1 MNYRISDTSSSSN
14 LALRINTQ
22 RSLISTLQER
32 MATGKRINR
41 PSDNPS
47 GAQAVINLR
56 TTQAE
61 IEQFKPTAQTAYQKL
76 VAADDT
82 LNSYETMLERVR
94 TLVSQGLS
102 DTSTPQ
108 ARAALATE
116 IDSIRGR
123 MLSMANAKN
132 GDEYVFGGTRQN
144 AAPYDPTT
152 AAGSIVPTV
161 EQFVQ
166 IEPGANAIATGVIAE
181 RIFEDEKSDI
191 FTDLTLAVNALR
203 GTGDAAADKLALQES
218 MGRLGLY
225 RDYVVLA
232 QAKIGANMNS
242 AEMAV
247 ENLTMSSLSIDERAL
262 AIEGDDFAE
271 TAVSLTEA
279 QNTLDAI
286 LQVAARGRTSLFD
299 YLG

>member
-1 MNYRISDTSSSSN
+1 
-14 LALRINTQ
+14 
-22 RSLISTLQER
+22 

-41 PSDNPS
+41 PSDDPG
-47 GAQAVINLR
+47 GARAVLNLR

-61 IEQFKPTAQTAYQKL
+61 VEQFKPSAQAAHQKL

-82 LNSYETMLERVR
+82 LNSYETVLERVR

-108 ARAALATE
+108 ARAAIATE
-116 IDSIRGR
+116 IETIRTR
-123 MLSMANAKN
+123 ILSMANAKN
-132 GDEYVFGGTRQN
+132 GAEFIFGGTRQS
-144 AAPYDPTT
+144 APPYDPVT
-152 AAGSIVPTV
+152 AASSIIPSV
-161 EQFVQ
+161 EQFIQ
-166 IEPGANAIATGVIAE
+166 IEPGANAMATGVIAE

-191 FTDLTLAVNALR
+191 FFDLTLAVNALR
-203 GTGDAAADKLALQES
+203 GTGDAAADKVTLQDS
-218 MGRLGLY
+218 TGRLSLY

-232 QAKIGANMNS
+232 QAKIGANMNT
-242 AEMAV
+242 AELAV

-262 AIEGDDFAE
+262 EIEGDDFAD

-279 QNTLDAI
+279 QNTLEAI
-286 LQVAARGRTSLFD
+286 LQVAARGRRSLFD

>member
-1 MNYRISDTSSSSN
+1 MNYRISDTGSSSN
-14 LALRINTQ
+14 TAARINTQ
-22 RSLISTLQER
+22 RSLIATLQER
-32 MATGKRINR
+32 LATGKRINR
-41 PSDNPS
+41 PSDNPG
-47 GAQAVINLR
+47 GAQAVFNLR

-61 IEQFKPTAQTAYQKL
+61 IEQFKPSAQAVYQKL

-82 LNSYETMLERVR
+82 LNSYETVLERVR

-116 IDSIRGR
+116 IESIRGR
-123 MLSMANAKN
+123 VLSMANAQN
-132 GDEYVFGGTRQN
+132 GGEYIFGGTRQN
-144 AAPYDPTT
+144 ASPYDPVT
-152 AAGSIVPTV
+152 AVGSLISTV

-203 GTGDAAADKLALQES
+203 GTGDAAADKLTLQDS
-218 MGRLGLY
+218 MVRLGVY
-225 RDYVVLA
+225 RDQVVLS
-232 QAKIGANMNS
+232 QAKIGANMNT

-247 ENLTMSSLSIDERAL
+247 ENLTMSSLSLDERAL
-262 AIEGDDFAE
+262 EIEGDDFAE
-271 TAVSLTEA
+271 TAVSLSET